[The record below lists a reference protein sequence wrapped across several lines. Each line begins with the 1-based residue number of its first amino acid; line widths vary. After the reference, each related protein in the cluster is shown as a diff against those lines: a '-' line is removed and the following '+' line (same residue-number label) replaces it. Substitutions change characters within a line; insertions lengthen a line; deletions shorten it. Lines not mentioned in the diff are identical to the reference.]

1 MNEEKIQPKKPDEI
15 YCPSCA
21 KPVNKDAVMCPH
33 CKVQLKEF
41 KVSEEFKVKSPVKK
55 IELER
60 KKPGRPKKVLRTIII
75 IFSIIIIL
83 GAAIGL
89 YWYRG
94 ERLVV
99 TALDA
104 DYGGRPVEALAL
116 YEKIAKQY
124 PYPFWF
130 IGSFSQW
137 VPYKVEFLKD
147 YQNAYNLEESGKIPE
162 AIAAYE
168 SFIKNKSG
176 GYILYDCFSRI
187 ALVDLKLELAEDL
200 HSKMN
205 YEEAIKVYQS
215 FNEMKSLEETGFKV
229 EEPIDQWEKAVLE
242 VTDSI
247 EGARLKAENLVPGIY
262 LEWVN
267 SLKNNKAYEEAIN
280 KLKLILS
287 GYPAVVK
294 DLKIEDKIAEIYYE
308 WANQLRNN
316 EKYNEA
322 IDKYRIILNQYSKAT
337 IAQEIE
343 LALAETQ
350 NEFKTWKEET
360 EAILVIDYNSE
371 LTRNDEDKWIIVTTF
386 KETGGKIGYTLKGEG
401 WIVDIEGREFGP
413 YGSICNR
420 GEVIVSPGGE
430 AGAEDYWFGGD
441 IFIDGYA
448 IFTWTGEDENGHA
461 IEIEE
466 KIHLLP

>member
-83 GAAIGL
+83 GAVIGL

-94 ERLVV
+94 ERLV
-99 TALDA
+99 ASAQDA

-137 VPYKVEFLKD
+137 VPYKVEFFKD
-147 YQNAYNLEESGKIPE
+147 YMTAYNLKENEQIHE

-168 SFIKNKSG
+168 SFIQNKSSG
-176 GYILYDCFSRI
+176 NILYDCLSRK
-187 ALVDLKLELAEDL
+187 ALVDLKLELAQDL
-200 HSKMN
+200 HSKMK

-215 FNEMKSLEETGFKV
+215 FSEIKSLEETGFKV
-229 EEPIDQWEKAVLE
+229 DEPIDEWEKAVLD

-247 EGARLKAENLVPGIY
+247 EEARLKAEDIIPGIY

-280 KLKLILS
+280 KLKLILNE
-287 GYPAVVK
+287 YPAVVK
-294 DLKIEDKIAEIYYE
+294 DLKIEDKIAEIYRE
-308 WANQLRNN
+308 WANKLRNN
-316 EKYNEA
+316 EEYVEA
-322 IDKYRIILNQYSKAT
+322 IEKYRIILNQYSGAA
-337 IAQEIE
+337 IVQEIE

-350 NEFKTWKEET
+350 NELEIWKEET
-360 EAILVIDYNSE
+360 EAIPVIEFNSE
-371 LTRNDEDKWIIVTTF
+371 LARNDENKWGIVTKF
-386 KETGGKIGYTLKGEG
+386 KETGGIIGYTLKGEG
-401 WIVDIEGREFGP
+401 WIVNTKGNKYGP
-413 YGSICNR
+413 YGSIINR
-420 GEVIVSPGGE
+420 GEVVVPPEGE
-430 AGAEDYWFGGD
+430 DTSDYWCKGD
-441 IFIDGYA
+441 TFIDGYA
-448 IFTWTGEDENGHA
+448 VFTWTGEDENGHA